1 MKRVLFVSALVV
13 FLLFSCATG
22 KTLERVETE
31 VEEIPVEKEMEKV
44 EDTPPLLPM
53 DDEEEEEVDLSTL
66 NLFYSDGEF
75 YDFKNSEKEEEI
87 PVVPQKGQE
96 EVIKE
101 EMVDEKKEGGINI
114 LTYVLLSI
122 FLLLCLPILFIA
134 LKGRKKTKR
143 LEEIKDDEIWEEEEE
158 EYSSLLEILEEE

>member
-1 MKRVLFVSALVV
+1 MKRVLFVSVLVV

-44 EDTPPLLPM
+44 EDTSPLIPIV
-53 DDEEEEEVDLSTL
+53 DEEEEEVDLSTL

-75 YDFKNSEKEEEI
+75 YDFKNIEKEEEI

-101 EMVDEKKEGGINI
+101 EIVDEKKEGGINI

-122 FLLLCLPILFIA
+122 FLLLCILILFVA
-134 LKGRKKTKR
+134 LKDRKTKTVIEK
-143 LEEIKDDEIWEEEEE
+143 EEIWEEEE